1 MLHHSIM
8 VYVLQPSAF
17 QHVWQCD
24 NGKSTIFMVEMSH
37 QRATSANL
45 WSLHRASQIIWSSDF
60 CNLSNQFWRQASA
73 SSWWVIRR
81 EHLVFCTDQFFKS
94 TFPRRILH
102 FFRLCF
108 SVCCFP
114 TISAFVICQS
124 STLRDNSMFA
134 LFLQSWNGIFQGLH
148 GTSRFQQIFMLFLH
162 FLFPQPCCFYL
173 NVRQEIGVDLVDFP
187 MKNSSLLLHRLKGMF
202 NKINKSQE
210 QPAKFAGRYGS
221 WWIQGLLRVVLR
233 KPIRIN

>member
-1 MLHHSIM
+1 MSVAISYFYHVHGTSLGPR
-8 VYVLQPSAF
+8 VQPS
-17 QHVWQCD
+17 QNTCWGGGD
-24 NGKSTIFMVEMSH
+24 NEWLCCFPKNQQTMPCNNFHRWKCLSP
-37 QRATSANL
+37 QRTQPLAILSLNL
-45 WSLHRASQIIWSSDF
+45 TQL
-60 CNLSNQFWRQASA
+60 L
-73 SSWWVIRR
+73 
-81 EHLVFCTDQFFKS
+81 
-94 TFPRRILH
+94 
-102 FFRLCF
+102 

>member
-1 MLHHSIM
+1 MLHHPIM
-8 VYVLQPSAF
+8 VYVLQPSVF

-37 QRATSANL
+37 QRASSANL
-45 WSLHRASQIIWSSDF
+45 WSLHGASQVIWSSDF

-73 SSWWVIRR
+73 SSWWVICR
-81 EHLVFCTDQFFKS
+81 EHLVFCTDQLFKS

-134 LFLQSWNGIFQGLH
+134 LFLQSWNCIFQGLH
-148 GTSRFQQIFMLFLH
+148 GASRFQQIFLLFLH

-202 NKINKSQE
+202 NKSQE
-210 QPAKFAGRYGS
+210 QPQKFAGR
-221 WWIQGLLRVVLR
+221 
-233 KPIRIN
+233 